1 MTSEVLKLL
10 LQKVA
15 GVECKSPAHG
25 KPCSVEGYPPS
36 DSDILHA
43 TVRCPLCDV
52 EGHLGSVVWK
62 AQQMKL
68 KVQVSPQKTAA
79 YNKTPDWYEEPHHPF
94 HVSFTDG
101 P

>member
-1 MTSEVLKLL
+1 MTSEDLKLL
-10 LQKVA
+10 LRRVS

-25 KPCSVEGYPPS
+25 KHCSVEGYPPS

-52 EGHLGSVVWK
+52 KGHLGSVVWK
-62 AQQMKL
+62 ARRMKS
-68 KVQVSPQKTAA
+68 QVPSQKTAA
-79 YNKTPDWYEEPHHPF
+79 YAKTPDWYEEPHHPF
-94 HVSFTDG
+94 HVSFTDW